1 MYVELLVGNES
12 GTKVYQPVVQEGIE
26 WSTERKNTPGKL
38 VFKVLYDN
46 ILDFSEGSPV
56 RMKVDGDNVFFGFVF
71 KQQRTKDKIIT
82 VTAYDQLRYLKN
94 KDTKVYE
101 GKTANQFVKMI
112 ADDYA
117 LNLGTLDDT
126 GYVIES
132 RVEENTSLF
141 EMIANAL
148 DLTLTNTGEMY
159 VLYDDFGKL
168 TLKSLSFMYVG
179 VPGAYLMIDEETGQN
194 FDYTSSIDENTY
206 NKIKLTY
213 DNKDTGKRDVY
224 ITQDSSNI
232 NKWGIL
238 QYFDTLQK
246 KLRLAVDTVPEEMIY
261 CLKIDCKKFYPSIDH
276 ETLKQKF
283 RRKYKDPELIELIDE
298 VIDSISTCPATDE
311 NIEFY
316 RSCGNEIKIVKING
330 KDFIEGVG
338 IPIGNYFSQYDGNFF
353 LSGFDHW
360 IKEVKRVKH
369 YYRYMDD
376 ICIFARTKEELHQL
390 LAEINEYFI
399 QNLKLR
405 IKGNYQIFPSFIR
418 GIDFVGYR
426 IFLNST
432 LLRKS
437 TCQEMKRKMTNIRK
451 KVENGQKM
459 NYSEWCSINSYK
471 GWLKHCDSSHLSDKY
486 IVPIQQYADDYYTN
500 HIKAKK
506 KKKGGK
512 KHERVRKSTQYKAA

>member
-1 MYVELLVGNES
+1 MLKKSEKNPVTKLSANWNNSSKAEGFYWNLNNVSGNRNRNISGQLVNA
-12 GTKVYQPVVQEGIE
+12 Q
-26 WSTERKNTPGKL
+26 NTPLSSGGVFIFLKHTHNTLTTVPLGKTL
-38 VFKVLYDN
+38 
-46 ILDFSEGSPV
+46 
-56 RMKVDGDNVFFGFVF
+56 
-71 KQQRTKDKIIT
+71 KQQDCISRLYPFVQVENSVLVHTEKRTDHMKRYGNLFEKICSMENLELAFKNAKKGKGWYREVKQIEKRPYYYLAGLQWMMKNHLYKTSEYTSFMKKDGKKEREIYKLLFFPDRIAQWA
-82 VTAYDQLRYLKN
+82 VLQVIEPQLLAYF
-94 KDTKVYE
+94 T
-101 GKTANQFVKMI
+101 
-112 ADDYA
+112 
-117 LNLGTLDDT
+117 DDT
-126 GYVIES
+126 YSAIPNKGIH
-132 RVEENTSLF
+132 
-141 EMIANAL
+141 A
-148 DLTLTNTGEMY
+148 
-159 VLYDDFGKL
+159 
-168 TLKSLSFMYVG
+168 
-179 VPGAYLMIDEETGQN
+179 AY
-194 FDYTSSIDENTY
+194 
-206 NKIKLTY
+206 
-213 DNKDTGKRDVY
+213 R
-224 ITQDSSNI
+224 
-232 NKWGIL
+232 
-238 QYFDTLQK
+238 
-246 KLRLAVDTVPEEMIY
+246 KLRKAVDEHPEEMTY

-283 RRKYKDPELIELIDE
+283 RRKYKDPELLNLIDE
-298 VIDSISTCPATDE
+298 IIDSISTCPATDE

-316 RSCGNEIKIVKING
+316 RSVGNEIKIVKING
-330 KDFIEGVG
+330 KDFIDGVG

-451 KVENGQKM
+451 KVENGQEM